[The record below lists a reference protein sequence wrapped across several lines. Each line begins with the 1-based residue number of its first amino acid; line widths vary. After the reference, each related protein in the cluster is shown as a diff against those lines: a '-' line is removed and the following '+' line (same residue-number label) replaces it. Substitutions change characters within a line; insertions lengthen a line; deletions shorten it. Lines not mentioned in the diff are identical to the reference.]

1 MVMKVLRVAFAFVG
15 IIVGAGFATGQEIMQ
30 YFVAFGINGIWG
42 AVLSAVIMSVWAMII
57 LQLGSYFRAAE
68 HGEVFRRVSHPIFSR
83 VLDIGVVITLFATG
97 FVMFAGAGA
106 NMNQQWGTPVW
117 VGAVI
122 MVAITIAA
130 GFLDVDRVTTVIGSI
145 TPFIVAFIVLASI
158 YTLAFTDPTP
168 MAERADAVAAVA
180 TTLPHWTVAAVNYVG
195 FNLMVAVSMA
205 IVIGGNMFHPRV
217 AGVGG
222 FFGGLIYSAL
232 LLISALTLYYTVG
245 TVATDAVP
253 MLSVIN
259 RLHPW
264 LGQAMAV
271 VIFGMIFNTALGMFY
286 ALARR
291 LTASR
296 PERFHVVY
304 VATVV
309 LGFILS
315 FVGFQNLIGW
325 VYPVLGYIGLLL
337 IAVMLVAWLRGRGR
351 ISEEASRRGR
361 ISRLLAV
368 GDRSEARRE
377 IEDSNLSAAQ
387 VREAIEDGQVGGA

>member
-1 MVMKVLRVAFAFVG
+1 MVMKVLRVAFAFTG
-15 IIVGAGFATGQEIMQ
+15 IIVGAGFATGQEVMQ
-30 YFVAFGINGIWG
+30 YFVAFGIDGIWG
-42 AVLSAVIMSVWAMII
+42 AVLSAVIMSVLAMII
-57 LQLGSYFRAAE
+57 LQLGSYFHAAE

-106 NMNQQWGTPVW
+106 NMNQQWGAPLW

-145 TPFIVAFIVLASI
+145 TPFIVVFIVLASI
-158 YTLAFTDPTP
+158 YTLAFTDSTP
-168 MAERADAVAAVA
+168 IAERADAVASVP

-205 IVIGGNMFHPRV
+205 IVIGGNMFHPNV
-217 AGVGG
+217 AGIGG
-222 FFGGLIYSAL
+222 FVGGLIYSAL
-232 LLISALTLYYTVG
+232 LLVSAITLYYTVG

-253 MLSVIN
+253 MLTVIN

-291 LTASR
+291 LTASS
-296 PERFHVVY
+296 PEHFHAVY
-304 VATVV
+304 LATVV
-309 LGFILS
+309 LGFVLS
-315 FVGFQNLIGW
+315 FLGFQNLIGW

-337 IAVMLVAWLRGRGR
+337 IVVMLVAWARGRSR
-351 ISEEASRRGR
+351 INEESRRRDR
-361 ISRLLAV
+361 IADAV
-368 GDRSEARRE
+368 AAGDASAARIE

-387 VREAIEDGQVGGA
+387 VKEAIDGE